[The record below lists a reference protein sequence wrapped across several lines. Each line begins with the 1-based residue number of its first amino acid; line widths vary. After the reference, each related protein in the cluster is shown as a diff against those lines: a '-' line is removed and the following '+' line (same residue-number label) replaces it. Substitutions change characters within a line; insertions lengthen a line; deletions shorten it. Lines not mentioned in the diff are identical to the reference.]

1 MISPLNSKIF
11 YMSRVTH
18 FEISADNPER
28 AVKFY
33 SEVFGWRIEK
43 WGGPVEYWLA
53 FTGEGPG
60 IDGALKKRADPAA
73 GTVNTIDVASIFE
86 FMAKVKEEGGEVITP
101 KMTIPGIGY
110 HAYCK
115 DTEGN
120 LFGIMEA
127 DESAK

>member
-1 MISPLNSKIF
+1 
-11 YMSRVTH
+11 MSRVTH
-18 FEISADNPER
+18 FEISADDPER

-43 WGGPVEYWLA
+43 WEGPVEYWLA
-53 FTGEGPG
+53 STGEGPG
-60 IDGALKKRADPAA
+60 IDGALKRRADPAI
-73 GTVNTIDVASIFE
+73 GTVNTVDVASIDE
-86 FMAKVKEEGGEVITP
+86 SMAKVKEEGGEVITP

-115 DTEGN
+115 DPEGN
-120 LFGIMEA
+120 VFGIMEA